1 MQKNTERWLYS
12 IGGVVAVFITIV
24 AVNFIFGVIP
34 VRVDLTEGKLYTLS
48 DGTRKALAKLEGPVR
63 VRFYFNQGA
72 DYVPVPIRAFAG
84 RVEDLLNELRS
95 ASNGKLAIE
104 KLNPQPD
111 SDAEDSATLDGI
123 EPQETPGGEKF
134 YLGLAVSFAD
144 QKLALPVLAPNRER
158 LLEYDLVRT
167 IGRAT
172 KTTRP
177 VVGVMTAL
185 PLFGMPP
192 NPMMGGAPAE
202 PQIFIGEL
210 RRDFELKRVGMDVE
224 RIDDEIKTLVVV
236 HPRGISDQAQFA
248 LDQFVLRGGKL
259 VVFLD
264 PYAYFDQMPGPF
276 AGMGGSS
283 SNLDKL
289 LKGWGY
295 EFEAAKVVL
304 DMKYMAGSGPRA
316 VPTVIQLDADAMSRD
331 DVTTS
336 HLGTTLLAFA
346 GVFSGKPAEGL
357 NAEVLMHTS
366 PIVKLVDT
374 GNAMTRGEE
383 AVRGFQPDSKE
394 HPLALKLTG
403 KFKTAFPEGR
413 PTAKDTGGGASKA
426 KDAKTADAK
435 SKDKPAAADAG
446 PALKESQSETTVVL
460 VGDTDLLNDG
470 AAVQISEIFG
480 QRVAI
485 PINGNLAFVQ
495 GVVEQLAGDT
505 DLVGLR
511 SRATAQRPFTVV
523 KQMEAEA
530 AQAYLGKIQSLE
542 DSLQETRKKL
552 ESLQRTKAPAGG
564 AAILTAEQ
572 QAEIENFRQRAAE
585 TRRELKDVRREL
597 RSETAALEFWT
608 KVINIG
614 AVPLLVA
621 IAGVAIALVRRRRRG
636 AL

>member
-1 MQKNTERWLYS
+1 MQKGTERWLYS
-12 IGGVVAVFITIV
+12 IGGVVAVFIALV
-24 AVNFIFGVIP
+24 AVNFILGTTP

-48 DGTRKALAKLEGPVR
+48 DGTRKALTRLEAPVR
-63 VRFYFNQGA
+63 VRFYFTQGA

-84 RVEDLLNELRS
+84 RVDDLLNELRG
-95 ASNGKLAIE
+95 AANGKLVIE

-111 SDAEDSATLDGI
+111 SDAEDSAQLDGI
-123 EPQETPGGEKF
+123 EPQETPSGDKF
-134 YLGLAVSFAD
+134 YLGLTVSFAD
-144 QKLALPVLAPNRER
+144 QKLAIPVLAPNRER
-158 LLEYDLVRT
+158 LLEYDLVKA

-202 PQIFIGEL
+202 PQIIINEL
-210 RRDFELKRVGMDVE
+210 RRDFDVKRVGMDVE
-224 RIDDEIKTLVVV
+224 RIDDEIKTLLVV

-259 VVFLD
+259 IVFLD

-289 LKGWGY
+289 LKAWGY
-295 EFEAAKVVL
+295 EFEATKVVL
-304 DMKYMAGSGPRA
+304 DMKYMAGAGPRA

-357 NAEVLMHTS
+357 TAEVLMHTS
-366 PIVKLVDT
+366 PIVKLVDSAS
-374 GNAMTRGEE
+374 AMARGEE
-383 AVRGFQPDSKE
+383 AVRGFQPEGKE
-394 HPLALKLTG
+394 YPIALKLTG
-403 KFKTAFPEGR
+403 KFTTAFPDGR
-413 PTAKDTGGGASKA
+413 PAARDADGGAAKA
-426 KDAKTADAK
+426 GDAKA
-435 SKDKPAAADAG
+435 KPAATDSG
-446 PALKESQSETTVVL
+446 PALKESQTDTTVVL
-460 VGDTDLLNDG
+460 VGDSDLLNDG
-470 AAVQISEIFG
+470 AAVQMSEIFG

-485 PINGNLAFVQ
+485 PINGNLAFGQ
-495 GVVEQLAGDT
+495 GLVEQLAGDA

-542 DSLQETRKKL
+542 DSLQDTRKKL
-552 ESLQRTKAPAGG
+552 ESLQKTRGPAGG

-572 QAEIENFRQRAAE
+572 QAEIDNFRKRAAE
-585 TRRELKDVRREL
+585 TRHELKEVRREL
-597 RSETAALEFWT
+597 RSETEALEFWT

-614 AVPLLVA
+614 LVPVLVA
-621 IAGVAIALVRRRRRG
+621 IAGLAIAFVKRRRRG
-636 AL
+636 AR

>member
-1 MQKNTERWLYS
+1 MQKSTERWLYS
-12 IGGVVAVFITIV
+12 IGGVIAVFIAIV
-24 AVNFIFGVIP
+24 ALNFILGVTP

-48 DGTRKALAKLEGPVR
+48 DGTRKALGKLEAPVR

-95 ASNGKLAIE
+95 AANGKLVIE

-111 SDAEDSATLDGI
+111 SDAEDSAALDGI

-134 YLGLAVSFAD
+134 YLGLTVSFAD
-144 QKLALPVLAPNRER
+144 QKLTIPVLAPNRER
-158 LLEYDLVRT
+158 LLEYDLVKT

-202 PQIFIGEL
+202 PQIIISEL

-224 RIDDEIKTLVVV
+224 RIDDEIKTLLVV

-259 VVFLD
+259 AVFLD

-289 LKGWGY
+289 LKAWGY
-295 EFEAAKVVL
+295 EFEAAKIVL

-346 GVFSGKPAEGL
+346 GVFNGKPAEGL
-357 NAEVLMHTS
+357 SADVLMHTS
-366 PIVKLVDT
+366 PIVKLVDS
-374 GNAMTRGEE
+374 GNAMARGEE
-383 AVRGFQPDSKE
+383 AVRGFQPDGKE
-394 HPLALKLTG
+394 YPLALKLTG
-403 KFKTAFPEGR
+403 KFKTAFPDGK
-413 PTAKDTGGGASKA
+413 PAVKDARGGASKA
-426 KDAKTADAK
+426 PDAKAKDAD
-435 SKDKPAAADAG
+435 PG
-446 PALKESQSETTVVL
+446 PVLKESQSETTVVL

-485 PINGNLAFVQ
+485 PINGNLAFGQ
-495 GVVEQLAGDT
+495 GLVEQLAGDA
-505 DLVGLR
+505 DLVSLR

-542 DSLQETRKKL
+542 DSLQDTQKKL

-564 AAILTAEQ
+564 AVILTAEQ
-572 QAEIENFRQRAAE
+572 QAEIDNFRKRATE

-597 RSETAALEFWT
+597 RSETEALEFWT

-614 AVPLLVA
+614 AMSLVVA
-621 IAGVAIALVRRRRRG
+621 IAGLAIAFVKRRRRSARVVQ
-636 AL
+636 

>member
-1 MQKNTERWLYS
+1 MQRNTARWLYS
-12 IGGVVAVFITIV
+12 IGGVVAVFVAIV
-24 AVNFIFGVIP
+24 ALNFILGLVP
-34 VRVDLTEGKLYTLS
+34 GRVDLTAGRLYTLA
-48 DGTRKALAKLEGPVR
+48 DGSRSLLGKLDAPVR
-63 VRFYFNQGA
+63 IRFYFNQGA

-84 RVEDLLNELRS
+84 RVDDLLNELRS
-95 ASNGKLAIE
+95 AANGKLVIE

-111 SDAEDSATLDGI
+111 SDAEDSASLDGI
-123 EPQETPGGEKF
+123 EPQETPSGEKF
-134 YLGLAVSFAD
+134 YLGLTVSFAD
-144 QKLALPVLAPNRER
+144 QKLALPVLAPGRER
-158 LLEYDLVRT
+158 LLEYDIVRT
-167 IGRAT
+167 IGRVT
-172 KTTRP
+172 KTSRP
-177 VVGVMTAL
+177 VVGVMTGL

-202 PQIFIGEL
+202 PQIVIGEL
-210 RRDFELKRVGMDVE
+210 RRDFDLRRVGMDVAK
-224 RIDDEIKTLVVV
+224 IDDDIKTLVVV

-289 LKGWGY
+289 LKAWGY

-304 DMKYMAGSGPRA
+304 DMKYMAGAGPRA

-331 DVTTS
+331 DVTTAN
-336 HLGTTLLAFA
+336 LGTALLAFA
-346 GVFSGKPAEGL
+346 GVFKGTPAEGL
-357 NAEVLMHTS
+357 KADVLMHTS
-366 PIVKLVDT
+366 PMVKLVESA
-374 GNAMTRGEE
+374 NAMSRGEE
-383 AVRGFQPDSKE
+383 AVRGFQPEGKE
-394 HPLALKLTG
+394 YPIALKLTG
-403 KFKTAFPEGR
+403 KFRTAFPDGR
-413 PTAKDTGGGASKA
+413 PPAKEPPGAAAKA
-426 KDAKTADAK
+426 KDPKAGEAGANPADGA
-435 SKDKPAAADAG
+435 
-446 PALKESQSETTVVL
+446 PALKESTAETTVVL
-460 VGDTDLLNDG
+460 VGDTDLMNDG

-495 GVVEQLAGDT
+495 GLVEQLAGDA
-505 DLVGLR
+505 DLIGLR

-523 KQMEAEA
+523 KEMEAEA

-542 DSLQETRKKL
+542 DSLQDTRKKL

-572 QAEIENFRQRAAE
+572 QAEIDNFRKRAAD
-585 TRRELKDVRREL
+585 TRRELKEVRREL
-597 RSETAALEFWT
+597 RSETEALEFWT

-614 AVPLLVA
+614 LMPLVVAV
-621 IAGVAIALVRRRRRG
+621 AGVAIALVKRRRRG
-636 AL
+636 EL

>member
-1 MQKNTERWLYS
+1 MQRNTERWLYS
-12 IGGVVAVFITIV
+12 IGGVVAVFVAII
-24 AVNFIFGVIP
+24 AVNFILGAVPARI
-34 VRVDLTEGKLYTLS
+34 DLTAGKLYTLS
-48 DGTRKALAKLEGPVR
+48 DGTRKTLGKLEAPVR

-72 DYVPVPIRAFAG
+72 DYVPVPVRAFAG
-84 RVEDLLNELRS
+84 RVEDLLNEFRS
-95 ASNGKLAIE
+95 AAGGNIVIE

-123 EPQETPGGEKF
+123 EPQEAPGGEKF
-134 YLGLAVSFAD
+134 YLGLTVSFAD
-144 QKLALPVLAPNRER
+144 QRLALPVLAPHRER

-167 IGRAT
+167 IARAT

-177 VVGVMTAL
+177 VVGIMTAL

-192 NPMMGGAPAE
+192 NPMMGGQPAE
-202 PQIFIGEL
+202 PQIFVNEL
-210 RRDFELKRVGMDVE
+210 RRDFDVKRVGMDVE

-259 VVFLD
+259 VAFLD

-304 DMKYMAGSGPRA
+304 DMKYMAGAGPRA

-346 GVFSGKPAEGL
+346 GVFNGKPAEGL
-357 NAEVLMHTS
+357 TAEVLMRTS

-374 GNAMTRGEE
+374 AAAMARGEE
-383 AVRGFQPDSKE
+383 AIRGFQPEGKE
-394 HPLALKLTG
+394 YPLALKLTG
-403 KFKTAFPEGR
+403 KFKTAFPDGR
-413 PTAKDTGGGASKA
+413 PAAKDADGAASKA
-426 KDAKTADAK
+426 KDARA
-435 SKDKPAAADAG
+435 KDKPAAGDPG
-446 PALKESQSETTVVL
+446 PALKEAQAETTVVL
-460 VGDTDLLNDG
+460 VGDSDLVNDG

-480 QRVAI
+480 QKVAI

-495 GVVEQLAGDT
+495 GLVEQLTGDA
-505 DLVGLR
+505 DLIGLR

-530 AQAYLGKIQSLE
+530 AQAYLGKIQALE
-542 DSLQETRKKL
+542 DSLQETRQKL
-552 ESLQRTKAPAGG
+552 ESLQRTKAPTGG
-564 AAILTAEQ
+564 AAILTPEQ
-572 QAEIENFRQRAAE
+572 QAEIENFRKRAAE
-585 TRRELKDVRREL
+585 TRRELKDVRRAL
-597 RSETAALEFWT
+597 RSETEALEFWT
-608 KVINIG
+608 KVVNIG
-614 AVPLLVA
+614 AMPLLVA
-621 IAGVAIALVRRRRRG
+621 VAGIVIAVVRRRRRG
-636 AL
+636 EL

>member
-1 MQKNTERWLYS
+1 MQKNTARWLYS
-12 IGGVVAVFITIV
+12 IGGVVAVFIAIV
-24 AVNFIFGVIP
+24 AVNFILAVTP

-48 DGTRKALAKLEGPVR
+48 DGTRKALAKLEAPVR
-63 VRFYFNQGA
+63 VRFYFNRGA

-95 ASNGKLAIE
+95 ASNGKLVIE

-111 SDAEDSATLDGI
+111 SDAEDSANLDGI

-134 YLGLAVSFAD
+134 YLGLTVSFAD
-144 QKLALPVLAPNRER
+144 RKLAIPVLAPNRER
-158 LLEYDLVRT
+158 LLEYDLVKT

-202 PQIFIGEL
+202 PQIIISEL

-259 VVFLD
+259 AVFLD

-276 AGMGGSS
+276 AGMGGSA

-289 LKGWGY
+289 LKAWGY
-295 EFEAAKVVL
+295 EFDAAKIVL

-346 GVFSGKPAEGL
+346 GVFVGKPAEGL
-357 NAEVLMHTS
+357 SAEVLMHTS
-366 PIVKLVDT
+366 PIVKLVDS
-374 GNAMTRGEE
+374 GNAMARGEE
-383 AVRGFQPDSKE
+383 AVRGFQPDGKE
-394 HPLALKLTG
+394 YPLALKLTG
-403 KFKTAFPEGR
+403 KFKTAFPDGK
-413 PTAKDTGGGASKA
+413 PAVKDARGASTAPDAKA
-426 KDAKTADAK
+426 KDAAVD
-435 SKDKPAAADAG
+435 PG
-446 PALKESQSETTVVL
+446 PVLKESQSDTTVVL

-485 PINGNLAFVQ
+485 PINGNLAFGQ
-495 GVVEQLAGDT
+495 GLVEQLTGDA
-505 DLVGLR
+505 DLVSLR

-542 DSLQETRKKL
+542 DSLQDTRKKL

-572 QAEIENFRQRAAE
+572 QAEIDNFRKRAAE

-597 RSETAALEFWT
+597 RSETEALEFWT

-614 AVPLLVA
+614 AMSLAVA
-621 IAGVAIALVRRRRRG
+621 IAGLAIAFVKRRRRG
-636 AL
+636 AR

>member
-12 IGGVVAVFITIV
+12 IGGVVAVFIALV
-24 AVNFIFGVIP
+24 ALNFILGVTP

-48 DGTRKALAKLEGPVR
+48 DGTRKALAKLEAPVR

-95 ASNGKLAIE
+95 ASNGKLVIE

-111 SDAEDSATLDGI
+111 SDAEDSANLDGI
-123 EPQETPGGEKF
+123 EPQETPSGEKF
-134 YLGLAVSFAD
+134 YLGLTVSFAD
-144 QKLALPVLAPNRER
+144 QKLAIPVLAPNRER
-158 LLEYDLVRT
+158 LLEYDLVKT

-177 VVGVMTAL
+177 VVGVMTGL

-202 PQIFIGEL
+202 PQIIINEL

-224 RIDDEIKTLVVV
+224 RIDDQIKTLLVV

-276 AGMGGSS
+276 AGMGGSA

-289 LKGWGY
+289 LKAWGY
-295 EFEAAKVVL
+295 EFEATKVVL

-336 HLGTTLLAFA
+336 HLGTALLAFA
-346 GVFSGKPAEGL
+346 GVFTGKPAEGL
-357 NAEVLMHTS
+357 SAEVLMHTS
-366 PIVKLVDT
+366 PIVKLVDS
-374 GNAMTRGEE
+374 GNAMARGEE
-383 AVRGFQPDSKE
+383 AVRGFQPDGKE
-394 HPLALKLTG
+394 YPIALKLTG
-403 KFKTAFPEGR
+403 KFKTAFPDGK
-413 PTAKDTGGGASKA
+413 PAAKDAPGGASKA
-426 KDAKTADAK
+426 PDAKAK
-435 SKDKPAAADAG
+435 DAAADPG
-446 PALKESQSETTVVL
+446 PVLKESQSETTVVL

-485 PINGNLAFVQ
+485 PINGNLAFGQ
-495 GVVEQLAGDT
+495 GLVEQLAGDA
-505 DLVGLR
+505 DLVSLR

-542 DSLQETRKKL
+542 DSLQDTRKKL

-572 QAEIENFRQRAAE
+572 QAEIDSFRKRAAE

-597 RSETAALEFWT
+597 RSETEALEFWT

-614 AVPLLVA
+614 AMSLVVA
-621 IAGVAIALVRRRRRG
+621 IAGLAIAFVKRRRRG
-636 AL
+636 AR

>member
-1 MQKNTERWLYS
+1 MQKSTARSLYS
-12 IGGVVAVFITIV
+12 IGGVVAVFIAIV
-24 AVNFIFGVIP
+24 AVSFILGVRP

-48 DGTRKALAKLEGPVR
+48 DGTRKALGKLEAPVR

-95 ASNGKLAIE
+95 ASNGKLVIE

-111 SDAEDSATLDGI
+111 SDAEDSASLDGI

-134 YLGLAVSFAD
+134 YLGLTVSFAD
-144 QKLALPVLAPNRER
+144 QKLAIPVLALNRER
-158 LLEYDLVRT
+158 LLEYDLVKT

-202 PQIFIGEL
+202 PQIIISEL
-210 RRDFELKRVGMDVE
+210 RRDFDVKRVGMDVE

-276 AGMGGSS
+276 AGMGGSA

-289 LKGWGY
+289 LKAWGY
-295 EFEAAKVVL
+295 EFDAAKVVL

-331 DVTTS
+331 DVTTN

-346 GVFSGKPAEGL
+346 GVFIGKPAEGL
-357 NAEVLMHTS
+357 SADVLMHTS
-366 PIVKLVDT
+366 PIVKLVDS
-374 GNAMTRGEE
+374 GNAMARGEE
-383 AVRGFQPDSKE
+383 AVRGFQPDGKE
-394 HPLALKLTG
+394 YPLALKLTG
-403 KFKTAFPEGR
+403 KFKTAFPDGK
-413 PTAKDTGGGASKA
+413 PAVKDARGGASKA
-426 KDAKTADAK
+426 PDAKDAVADTA
-435 SKDKPAAADAG
+435 PV
-446 PALKESQSETTVVL
+446 LKESQSETTVVL
-460 VGDTDLLNDG
+460 VGDSDLLNDG

-485 PINGNLAFVQ
+485 PINGNLAFGQ
-495 GVVEQLAGDT
+495 GLVEQLAGDA
-505 DLVGLR
+505 DLVSLR

-542 DSLQETRKKL
+542 DSLQDTRKKL
-552 ESLQRTKAPAGG
+552 ESLQRTKAPTGG

-572 QAEIENFRQRAAE
+572 QAEIDNFRKRAAE

-597 RSETAALEFWT
+597 RSETEALEFWT

-614 AVPLLVA
+614 AMPLVVALVGLA
-621 IAGVAIALVRRRRRG
+621 IAVVKRRRRG
-636 AL
+636 AR